1 MHVFGQ
7 WERARE
13 PRENP
18 RKTPLR
24 RAPASWWVQ
33 THNFLAM
40 RRQYWPHHWATHRRR
55 KNTFQE
61 IQHNRKHHKT
71 TQNTESNWN
80 ITEKHNV
87 TKTSSKQKVEQQQGN
102 IIKLCF
108 LKPYCIFIV
117 FSEGFVCLNE
127 VLFEAFCI
135 CNFTMISTPRHSL
148 TNINTFSVTVRSHL
162 VMFNLNWWVAQ
173 W

>member
-40 RRQYWPHHWATHRRR
+40 RRQYWPHHWATHRRKKTHFR
-55 KNTFQE
+55 KYNITENTTKLPKTQK
-61 IQHNRKHHKT
+61 HNRKTQCYKNLIKT
-71 TQNTESNWN
+71 E
-80 ITEKHNV
+80 
-87 TKTSSKQKVEQQQGN
+87 KVEQQQGN

-135 CNFTMISTPRHSL
+135 CNFTIISTPRHSYKYQYL
-148 TNINTFSVTVRSHL
+148 QCHRKVTFSHV
-162 VMFNLNWWVAQ
+162 
-173 W
+173 